1 MNKQPASTRSLLR
14 LIGQFGIG
22 LLIASAY
29 STAIAAS
36 NSNACSWL
44 KPAELTG
51 LLGGTVTAKNNAGSC
66 AWTASG
72 SKKKL
77 IAVQYKQLAGVPVEM
92 AYMGARQNAPQTG
105 KVTDESGLGDK
116 AFSVVDK
123 AGMVVL
129 MLIKNGRMIQFQY
142 WTGAAPAAKDLNALR
157 PIAKKAIAAF

>member
-1 MNKQPASTRSLLR
+1 MNR
-14 LIGQFGIG
+14 QFKSPQFIFRVLNACGIS
-22 LLIASAY
+22 LLIALGS

-36 NSNACSWL
+36 VSDACALL
-44 KPAELTG
+44 KASDLTG
-51 LLGGTVTAKNNAGSC
+51 LLGGKVTAKNNAGSC

-77 IAVQYKQLAGVPVEM
+77 IAVQYKKSGGVPVEM
-92 AYMGARQNAPQTG
+92 VYMGARQNAPQTG

-129 MLIKNGRMIQFQY
+129 MLMKNGRLLQFQY
-142 WTGAAPAAKDLNALR
+142 RTGAIPTVKDVDALR
-157 PIAKKAIAAF
+157 PVAKKAIAAF